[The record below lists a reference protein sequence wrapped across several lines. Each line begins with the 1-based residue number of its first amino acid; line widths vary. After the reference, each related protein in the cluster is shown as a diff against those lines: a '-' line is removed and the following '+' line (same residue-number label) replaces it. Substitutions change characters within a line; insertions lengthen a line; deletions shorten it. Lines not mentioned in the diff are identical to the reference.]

1 MNKRYISLL
10 AAAVLATGG
19 AGAAAWAADKPK
31 TDGAMHQR
39 EWKREDR
46 PFSQP
51 SERVEARLAYIR
63 TALKITD
70 AQKPQW
76 DAYADAMRADAR
88 DADKR
93 MADMRK
99 KMEERWNARKDGKD
113 AQRDDWQPPTAIER
127 LEHERQFMSDELAR
141 LDARIAV
148 EKPLYAALSPTQK
161 QVADEVLGHGG
172 HGGHGGMGHGGMGHG
187 PMMGHEGPMGP
198 GGPPMGAMGPGPGE
212 QG

>member
-1 MNKRYISLL
+1 MNKRYINLLVAAAL
-10 AAAVLATGG
+10 AAGG

-31 TDGAMHQR
+31 NDGAMHQR

-99 KMEERWNARKDGKD
+99 KMEERWNARKDGKED
-113 AQRDDWQPPTAIER
+113 KTAQRDDWQPPTAIER
-127 LEHERQFMSDELAR
+127 LDHERQFLSDELAR

-172 HGGHGGMGHGGMGHG
+172 HGGHGGFGHGGFGHGGGHG

-198 GGPPMGAMGPGPGE
+198 GPGE
-212 QG
+212 EG